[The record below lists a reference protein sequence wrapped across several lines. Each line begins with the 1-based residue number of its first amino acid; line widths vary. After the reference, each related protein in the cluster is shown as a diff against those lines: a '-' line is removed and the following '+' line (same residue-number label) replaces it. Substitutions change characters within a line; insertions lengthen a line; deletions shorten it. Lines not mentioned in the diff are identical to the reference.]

1 MPRASLAAAA
11 LAALALFAL
20 PINLYFAALIL
31 ERWPGLRKRLASLFG
46 VCGVETNT
54 CAIVAKTRYARMFG
68 GQPNVLVGILWC
80 LALLALAGY
89 WAAAGAVV
97 VPWPFLVVA
106 AASLC
111 VALYLIHAL
120 VVVLKQP
127 CPL

>member
-31 ERWPGLRKRLASLFG
+31 ERWPRLRQRLASLFG

-54 CAIVAKTRYARMFG
+54 CSIVAETRYARIFG

-89 WAAAGAVV
+89 WAATGTTF

-111 VALYLIHAL
+111 VAGYLIHAL

>member
-31 ERWPGLRKRLASLFG
+31 ERWPGLRNRLASLFG

-54 CAIVAKTRYARMFG
+54 CSIVAKTRYARIFG

-89 WAAAGAVV
+89 WAATGTTF

-111 VALYLIHAL
+111 VAAYLIHAL